1 MSSSLFQ
8 VIDIKLQLGQGLRIT
23 RERLSIIKCVDV
35 VEKQLMPSTYIL
47 KTLNTQFSVLL

>member
-8 VIDIKLQLGQGLRIT
+8 VIDIKLQLGQGLRII

-35 VEKQLMPSTYIL
+35 AEKQLMSNTHIL
-47 KTLNTQFSVLL
+47 KT